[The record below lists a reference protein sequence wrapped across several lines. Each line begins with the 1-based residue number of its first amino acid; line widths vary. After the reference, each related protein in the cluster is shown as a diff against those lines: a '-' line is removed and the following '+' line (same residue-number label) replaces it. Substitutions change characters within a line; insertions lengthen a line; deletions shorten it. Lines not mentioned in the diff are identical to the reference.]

1 MNIPQKPKTISEIME
16 DESMNIRTLKKQQ
29 LIQLNT
35 HFGLI
40 QKKQKYNR
48 NMLIENLLPIRCK
61 IILYNRILLE
71 KEDCPIC
78 FQTMTR
84 MNYHITSCGHGFCIE
99 CIFKYVTTE
108 KELCPMCR
116 KPYSY
121 EDLIQP
127 FTPDEI
133 DALLSMNEPVTLNK
147 VTIFL
152 KCKKIAYYILYIFIN
167 AVLFWKSIYF
177 LYSSIF
183 QQYEYMS
190 TT

>member
-1 MNIPQKPKTISEIME
+1 MNIPQKQNTISEIME

-61 IILYNRILLE
+61 IILYNRILLG

-152 KCKKIAYYILYIFIN
+152 KYKKIAYYILYIFIN